1 MSRALENAL
10 RRCLTCDGDSD
21 REILDQLTLWRTEF
35 ASATNQIDWLVL
47 TDVTLQALS
56 ELRPT
61 SLEELKEIH
70 GLNERNVAAFG
81 DEILAIILK
90 RG

>member
-1 MSRALENAL
+1 
-10 RRCLTCDGDSD
+10 
-21 REILDQLTLWRTEF
+21 
-35 ASATNQIDWLVL
+35 
-47 TDVTLQALS
+47 VTLQALS

-81 DEILAIILK
+81 DEILALILK